1 VVTTQRAKQSFF
13 RDKNSFQQPHFRN
26 VIPPHMNTNA
36 LLTVLENHHAFD
48 DHEERY
54 RLDTILFVTQNQDRW
69 WQRTTLAGH
78 ITASAFVLNAAH
90 THALLLHHAKLNRW
104 LQPGG
109 HLDSADAFPHSGAL
123 REAREESGI
132 DNLEL
137 ATQQLFDVDV
147 HPIPARGAEP
157 AHLHYDVR
165 YLVIARDEDVTL
177 SDESL
182 GFKWI
187 SLHDIANNMEPSLAR
202 LARRAQQSLL

>member
-1 VVTTQRAKQSFF
+1 
-13 RDKNSFQQPHFRN
+13 
-26 VIPPHMNTNA
+26 MNTDA
-36 LLTVLENHHAFD
+36 LLFALDNHRAFD
-48 DHEERY
+48 DAEERY
-54 RLDTILFVTQNQDRW
+54 RIDTISFIVQNRNRW
-69 WQRTTLAGH
+69 WQRTTLDGH

-109 HLDSADAFPHSGAL
+109 HLDAADGFPHSGAL

-132 DNLEL
+132 ASLSL
-137 ATQQLFDVDV
+137 VTQQLFDVDV

-165 YLVIARDEDVTL
+165 YLICAQDDAVTL
-177 SDESL
+177 SEEST

-187 SLHDIANNMEPSLAR
+187 PLHDIATNMEPSLAR
-202 LARRAQQSLL
+202 LALRAQQFFS